1 MPLMKIF
8 SLIFFSIFY
17 VFNVEGS
24 ETVGG
29 CLFSLPTVITEQN
42 NWLEKCPLA
51 IAASGST
58 VELEKKY
65 RNNLNEKLAKSIAA
79 QTKQILEDLGA
90 SSEFYEQ
97 SSESFLMEK
106 ESSVGKSCKFG
117 FIAQIEKK
125 GCGNNGLT
133 AEEIEKLKMISNSLA
148 GNKDSNSLLDSFL
161 HVYAKNKYGNNI
173 DESQKCPLADSAG
186 PLYTQIT
193 NASSVELIEQFKLNS
208 NEVKINKYYT
218 AYPQLSMII
227 DAEKFHPGF
236 KDKFEKYIKAF
247 NPDKDNP
254 KKYFSQ
260 FFFDDVN
267 KKILEKGVAHQCEQ
281 VRSSISSFVCHSLN
295 NSIPTDS
302 LVSKKL
308 FDGYDI
314 NKDFSNQSKLVRVKP
329 GALDLYA
336 YKCFTEGSSKSES
349 NPVIPLAQSG
359 NKDPNF
365 CTGLKAKDDTVDNWY
380 RCFNEGIRPA
390 GITADNSVVDNFCSM
405 YTCKNPAVKNTP
417 SCKAGGPLSSVDLEM
432 LKLKDDTIASQI
444 AYMLSLENHAKKKE
458 RYQSLPETSLANE
471 SYGTSE
477 IKKQLSDFDL
487 NAFGAEAVM
496 KFQNIPSTEIA
507 ISQVNQEMKEKGIA
521 PLSTEQFQKIVNR
534 ETEPAYNDESNV
546 FPTTTSSLS
555 EVASTPF
562 IGNNVE
568 SRIENPKSSTNSM
581 PESTSAKDRTN
592 YNDSNT
598 NNDKMTKN
606 LSDTEQMI
614 KDLKEIMK
622 PSPAATE
629 TPASTQVTS
638 KNANADNALNSW
650 AQSLRNKES
659 ALNERESLA
668 NLRDSDYWRR
678 ESDLRSRENQLS
690 NRLSDSRGDTGNKK
704 LDDLKAQSENRF
716 PAAGNGNGNKEDSKA
731 LRLKQDQVDMNVTS
745 SGLIVTPEKLDKLEK
760 KDLTNYGVNI
770 EEPFVISV
778 RMHGKLIHVRVAKV
792 SMKGKIFLAPRLN
805 EDNKEIKEVIMKSP
819 LFKEFRYYFEKEQSS
834 YFPVK

>member
-1 MPLMKIF
+1 
-8 SLIFFSIFY
+8 
-17 VFNVEGS
+17 
-24 ETVGG
+24 
-29 CLFSLPTVITEQN
+29 
-42 NWLEKCPLA
+42 
-51 IAASGST
+51 
-58 VELEKKY
+58 
-65 RNNLNEKLAKSIAA
+65 
-79 QTKQILEDLGA
+79 
-90 SSEFYEQ
+90 
-97 SSESFLMEK
+97 
-106 ESSVGKSCKFG
+106 
-117 FIAQIEKK
+117 
-125 GCGNNGLT
+125 
-133 AEEIEKLKMISNSLA
+133 
-148 GNKDSNSLLDSFL
+148 
-161 HVYAKNKYGNNI
+161 
-173 DESQKCPLADSAG
+173 
-186 PLYTQIT
+186 
-193 NASSVELIEQFKLNS
+193 
-208 NEVKINKYYT
+208 
-218 AYPQLSMII
+218 
-227 DAEKFHPGF
+227 
-236 KDKFEKYIKAF
+236 
-247 NPDKDNP
+247 
-254 KKYFSQ
+254 
-260 FFFDDVN
+260 
-267 KKILEKGVAHQCEQ
+267 
-281 VRSSISSFVCHSLN
+281 
-295 NSIPTDS
+295 
-302 LVSKKL
+302 
-308 FDGYDI
+308 
-314 NKDFSNQSKLVRVKP
+314 
-329 GALDLYA
+329 
-336 YKCFTEGSSKSES
+336 
-349 NPVIPLAQSG
+349 
-359 NKDPNF
+359 
-365 CTGLKAKDDTVDNWY
+365 
-380 RCFNEGIRPA
+380 
-390 GITADNSVVDNFCSM
+390 
-405 YTCKNPAVKNTP
+405 
-417 SCKAGGPLSSVDLEM
+417 
-432 LKLKDDTIASQI
+432 
-444 AYMLSLENHAKKKE
+444 MLSLENHAKKKE

-731 LRLKQDQVDMNVTS
+731 LRLKQDQVDM
-745 SGLIVTPEKLDKLEK
+745 
-760 KDLTNYGVNI
+760 TNYGVNI